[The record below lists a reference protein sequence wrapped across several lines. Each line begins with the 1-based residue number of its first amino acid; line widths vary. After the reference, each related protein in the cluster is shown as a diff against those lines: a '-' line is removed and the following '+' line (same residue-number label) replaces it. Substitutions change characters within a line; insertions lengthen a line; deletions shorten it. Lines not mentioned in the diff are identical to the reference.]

1 MPERGGRKV
10 PPTSRQCLAPS
21 LSDEQ
26 PRSSTRRTMYCRQF
40 YPWGECK
47 LAPHSRK
54 KTGRVQRIASVR
66 RSKSCGAL
74 KWVAKIFEGRAEFVD
89 KTVEIIGDEMPAKDY
104 AQIMSRVLKRKIT
117 YNHVPREIHASMGF
131 PGSCELADMFE
142 FLRLHPKPTCSHHA
156 MPIAFLRRCRRLK
169 PG

>member
-1 MPERGGRKV
+1 V
-10 PPTSRQCLAPS
+10 APTCRQCLAPS

-66 RSKSCGAL
+66 RSKSWGFE
-74 KWVAKIFEGRAEFVD
+74 VAKIFEGRAEFVD

-104 AQIMSRVLKRKIT
+104 AQIM
-117 YNHVPREIHASMGF
+117 
-131 PGSCELADMFE
+131 
-142 FLRLHPKPTCSHHA
+142 
-156 MPIAFLRRCRRLK
+156 
-169 PG
+169 

>member
-1 MPERGGRKV
+1 VAGPARH
-10 PPTSRQCLAPS
+10 CLCLKS
-21 LSDEQ
+21 QIVSVLSV
-26 PRSSTRRTMYCRQF
+26 
-40 YPWGECK
+40 GVCK
-47 LAPHSRK
+47 LALHSRK

-89 KTVEIIGDEMPAKDY
+89 ETVEIIGDEMPAKDY
-104 AQIMSRVLKRKIT
+104 AQIISHVLKRKTT
-117 YNHVPREIHASMGF
+117 YNHVPREMHSSMGF

-142 FLRLHPKPTCSHHA
+142 FLRLHPKPTRSHHA
-156 MPIAFLRRCRRLK
+156 MPIAFLPRCRRLN